1 MSLNYY
7 FDPQSHVVY
16 VIGQGEVSIDERIR
30 FFQQMLPDPALPKD
44 ASVLVDINKITNT
57 PTEPDVRII
66 AMLVGWVLVRFSGR
80 IAIVN
85 AAVGHMMIAHMIAM
99 SGDDGHDRVRVFS
112 CQDYAIAWIQG

>member
-57 PTEPDVRII
+57 PQNLMSESSQC
-66 AMLVGWVLVRFSGR
+66 LWVGS
-80 IAIVN
+80 
-85 AAVGHMMIAHMIAM
+85 
-99 SGDDGHDRVRVFS
+99 
-112 CQDYAIAWIQG
+112 